1 MRANVLFAL
10 IKHNTLQIL
19 RIDPHGE
26 VPWRK
31 KNFTL
36 LQTFCLRIVLKH
48 CIEVS
53 KALDLLTFI
62 SVNFGFILRK
72 IKVVVVVVDD
82 DNSVQSPGRGEGG
95 DGGRG
100 GNMIFVS
107 IRQSNIPC
115 RP

>member
-1 MRANVLFAL
+1 MS
-10 IKHNTLQIL
+10 
-19 RIDPHGE
+19 
-26 VPWRK
+26 WRK

-36 LQTFCLRIVLKH
+36 LQTFCLRIVLKYR
-48 CIEVS
+48 IEVS
-53 KALDLLTFI
+53 KALDLFTFI

-82 DNSVQSPGRGEGG
+82 DNSVQSLGG
-95 DGGRG
+95 GGGGGGRAG
-100 GNMIFVS
+100 KMIFVS

>member
-1 MRANVLFAL
+1 M
-10 IKHNTLQIL
+10 
-19 RIDPHGE
+19 
-26 VPWRK
+26 PWRK

-36 LQTFCLRIVLKH
+36 LQTFCFRIVLKYR
-48 CIEVS
+48 IEVS
-53 KALDLLTFI
+53 KALDLFTSI

-72 IKVVVVVVDD
+72 IKVVVVVVVDD
-82 DNSVQSPGRGEGG
+82 DNSVQSPGGGGG

>member
-1 MRANVLFAL
+1 MA
-10 IKHNTLQIL
+10 
-19 RIDPHGE
+19 
-26 VPWRK
+26 K

-36 LQTFCLRIVLKH
+36 LQTFCLRIVLKYR
-48 CIEVS
+48 IEVS
-53 KALDLLTFI
+53 KALDLFTFI

-72 IKVVVVVVDD
+72 IKVVVVVVVDD
-82 DNSVQSPGRGEGG
+82 DNSVQSPGGG
-95 DGGRG
+95 GGGGMGGRG

>member
-1 MRANVLFAL
+1 MA
-10 IKHNTLQIL
+10 K
-19 RIDPHGE
+19 
-26 VPWRK
+26 K

-36 LQTFCLRIVLKH
+36 LQTFCLRIVLKY

-53 KALDLLTFI
+53 KALDLFTFI

-72 IKVVVVVVDD
+72 IKVVVVVVVVDD
-82 DNSVQSPGRGEGG
+82 DNSVQSPGRGGGGG

>member
-1 MRANVLFAL
+1 MKYR
-10 IKHNTLQIL
+10 
-19 RIDPHGE
+19 
-26 VPWRK
+26 
-31 KNFTL
+31 
-36 LQTFCLRIVLKH
+36 
-48 CIEVS
+48 IEVS
-53 KALDLLTFI
+53 KALDFFIFI

-82 DNSVQSPGRGEGG
+82 DNSVQSPGGGRRGGG
-95 DGGRG
+95 GGGGRG

>member
-1 MRANVLFAL
+1 M
-10 IKHNTLQIL
+10 
-19 RIDPHGE
+19 
-26 VPWRK
+26 PWRK

-36 LQTFCLRIVLKH
+36 LQTFCLRIVLKYR
-48 CIEVS
+48 IEVS
-53 KALDLLTFI
+53 KALDFFTFI

-82 DNSVQSPGRGEGG
+82 DISVHSPGGGGGG

-107 IRQSNIPC
+107 IPQSNIPC

>member
-1 MRANVLFAL
+1 MKYR
-10 IKHNTLQIL
+10 
-19 RIDPHGE
+19 
-26 VPWRK
+26 
-31 KNFTL
+31 
-36 LQTFCLRIVLKH
+36 
-48 CIEVS
+48 IEVS
-53 KALDLLTFI
+53 KALDLFTFI

-82 DNSVQSPGRGEGG
+82 DNSVQSPGGGGG